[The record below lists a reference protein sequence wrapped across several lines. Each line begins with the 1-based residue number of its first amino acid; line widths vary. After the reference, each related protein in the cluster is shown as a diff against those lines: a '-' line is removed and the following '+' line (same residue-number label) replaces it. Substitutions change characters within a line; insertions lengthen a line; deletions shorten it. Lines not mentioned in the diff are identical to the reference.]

1 MKRRIVLL
9 GPPAS
14 GKGTQAEMITA
25 RYEIPS
31 ASPGSMLRE
40 ERAAGSALGA
50 EADGFTSQGR
60 LVPDSIANQLVAG
73 WLEKHDSQFIFDGYP
88 RSLGQANALEQMLA
102 ARSAPVEVALSFEAD
117 LTTLQGR
124 VMSRCVCSE
133 CARNFSS
140 GIHDVA
146 VDAPCPSCG
155 APLLR
160 RSDDTL
166 ETLAVRMDEYRA
178 KSVPLI
184 GFYRERGLLRT
195 IDATQSPEK
204 VFGSVVRIL
213 EEP

>member
-40 ERAAGSALGA
+40 ESAAGTDLGS
-50 EADGFTSQGR
+50 EAGEYTTHGR
-60 LVPDSIANQLVAG
+60 LVPDSIANQLVAR

-88 RSLGQANALEQMLA
+88 RSLGQADALGQMLA
-102 ARSAPVEVALSFEAD
+102 ARGSPLEIALSFEAD
-117 LTTLQGR
+117 LVTLQGR
-124 VMSRCVCSE
+124 VTSRCVCSK

-146 VDAPCPSCG
+146 ADSPCPSCG

-166 ETLAVRMDEYRA
+166 ETLAVRMDEYGA
-178 KSVPLI
+178 KSAPLI
-184 GFYRERGLLRT
+184 GFYEERGLLRT

-204 VFGSVVRIL
+204 VFGEVVEIL
-213 EEP
+213 EES